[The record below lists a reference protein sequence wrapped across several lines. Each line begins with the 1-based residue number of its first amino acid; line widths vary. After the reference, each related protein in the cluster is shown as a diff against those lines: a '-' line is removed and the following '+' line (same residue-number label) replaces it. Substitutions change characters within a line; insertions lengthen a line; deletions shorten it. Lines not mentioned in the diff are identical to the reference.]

1 MRTGDCITEPVRRQV
16 VAPDIYCVRMK
27 AIYWLF
33 LRRMGI
39 DPQTGD
45 LPTSLSS
52 DRKLATYPYIGS
64 RYGTDPEVKRL
75 LVVGL
80 EVAHD
85 ERIERG
91 IMSLEQR
98 RRTIECK
105 PVAGHNPHI
114 AGTYFTALKYACPQH
129 GWDRFAHS
137 DKTCKAL
144 LKAGRNLLERN
155 PLSYIALTNFYKWVT
170 KGAVKTD
177 GPRDRKNF
185 RPDLEIQ
192 LFLDEVRVLDPDIV
206 VFQSAEYGKSRFQ
219 DVRKR
224 VRDMAGE
231 YHVLEHPSRRGRRRP
246 KDITLPRQN
255 STASG

>member
-1 MRTGDCITEPVRRQV
+1 MRTGDRIARPVRRQV
-16 VAPDIYCVRMK
+16 VAPDIYRVRLG

-39 DPQTGD
+39 DPRTGD
-45 LPTSLSS
+45 LPASLPS
-52 DRKLATYPYIGS
+52 DRKFANYPYIGS

-80 EVAHD
+80 EVAYD

-91 IMSLEQR
+91 IMSFEER
-98 RRTIECK
+98 RKTIECK

-114 AGTYFTALKYACPQH
+114 AGTYFTALKYACPHH
-129 GWDRFAHS
+129 GWDRFGDS
-137 DKTCKAL
+137 DKTCQAL
-144 LKAGRNLLERN
+144 LKAGRNLPERN
-155 PLSYIALTNFYKWVT
+155 PLSYIALTNFHKWVT

-185 RPDLEIQ
+185 RPDLETQ
-192 LFLDEVRVLDPDIV
+192 LFLDEVRLLDPDIV
-206 VFQSAEYGKSRFQ
+206 VFQSAEYGKFRFK
-219 DVRKR
+219 DVRQRIK
-224 VRDMAGE
+224 DMAGQ

-246 KDITLPRQN
+246 KDITLPRQ
-255 STASG
+255 SARASG